1 MIWRSAGSQRKG
13 RKMIKRLMLY
23 IGAIFILGFGIV
35 LNTKAVLS
43 AIFIGKLIGVFGRRL
58 GVYMNGVVERSRK

>member
-1 MIWRSAGSQRKG
+1 MIWRSAGSQRRG
-13 RKMIKRLMLY
+13 RKMIKRLLLY
-23 IGAIFILGFGIV
+23 ITAIFILGFGIV
-35 LNTKAVLS
+35 LNTKAGLS

>member
-1 MIWRSAGSQRKG
+1 
-13 RKMIKRLMLY
+13 MIKKLMLY
-23 IGAIFILGFGIV
+23 IGAIFILGFSIV